1 MQELDICQL
10 PAGRNAVM
18 KRAAIYVRV
27 STLEQA
33 QEGYSIGEQK
43 ERLIAYCKAHDWI
56 IANIY
61 VDGGYSGSNLNRPGI
76 QKLMQETEEFD
87 VVLVY
92 KLDRLSR
99 SQRDTL
105 YLIEEIFMPSGVD
118 FVSMQEC
125 FDTSSPFGKAMIGLL
140 AVFAQLEREQIKE
153 RTKMGRMARAKQG
166 YYHGGGHIPVG
177 YEYIDGKLVI
187 NPYEADQ
194 VRKIYEWYISGE
206 SINSITLKLQEA
218 KYTTK
223 YGEYK
228 SWSSV
233 RYILN
238 NDTYLGK
245 VHFGDIVSENAHEP
259 IITEDQF
266 MTAKKMQKKRSSKY
280 RNNFKANN
288 LLTGMMFC
296 AKCGSRYYLRH
307 CGGYAYYACYSRTRQ
322 SPKMAKADKCT
333 NKIWRCDAL
342 EALLDERVTELFKS
356 PELVKQISSAK
367 PPKPV
372 KSNDN
377 TIIEKRIK
385 EIDKQIG
392 KLMQLYQ
399 LDDMPAD
406 VLGNNISKLYNE
418 KTSLQQSI
426 VKEETNEKELTFDL
440 AMELLKDASNIWEFA
455 DRGQKRRILQSIID
469 RIVIDEENIK
479 IEWAF

>member
-10 PAGRNAVM
+10 PAGWNAVM

-92 KLDRLSR
+92 KLDRVSR

-105 YLIEEIFMPSGVD
+105 YLIEEIFMPSEVD

-194 VRKIYEWYISGE
+194 VRKIYEWYI
-206 SINSITLKLQEA
+206 
-218 KYTTK
+218 Y
-223 YGEYK
+223 
-228 SWSSV
+228 
-233 RYILN
+233 
-238 NDTYLGK
+238 
-245 VHFGDIVSENAHEP
+245 
-259 IITEDQF
+259 
-266 MTAKKMQKKRSSKY
+266 M
-280 RNNFKANN
+280 
-288 LLTGMMFC
+288 
-296 AKCGSRYYLRH
+296 
-307 CGGYAYYACYSRTRQ
+307 
-322 SPKMAKADKCT
+322 
-333 NKIWRCDAL
+333 
-342 EALLDERVTELFKS
+342 
-356 PELVKQISSAK
+356 
-367 PPKPV
+367 
-372 KSNDN
+372 
-377 TIIEKRIK
+377 
-385 EIDKQIG
+385 
-392 KLMQLYQ
+392 
-399 LDDMPAD
+399 
-406 VLGNNISKLYNE
+406 
-418 KTSLQQSI
+418 
-426 VKEETNEKELTFDL
+426 
-440 AMELLKDASNIWEFA
+440 
-455 DRGQKRRILQSIID
+455 
-469 RIVIDEENIK
+469 VI
-479 IEWAF
+479 